1 MGVALPRT
9 IKDVSLSIICSQG
22 KAGKRKQVTRYS
34 SFSFPWS
41 IAFLHA
47 KKRCQI
53 AQVRYIKILT

>member
-22 KAGKRKQVTRYS
+22 KVGKRKQVTRYS

-47 KKRCQI
+47 KKLCQI
-53 AQVRYIKILT
+53 AHVRYIKILT